1 MECNDENEPLLRR
14 EAETLSTG
22 WEFIRNKKLLVSLAV
37 LLGLILIGTTLGVVL
52 QFYLFPRTPDIP
64 DAKDE
69 IDFTLLTLR

>member
-14 EAETLSTG
+14 ETETPSTG

-69 IDFTLLTLR
+69 IDFTLLSLR

>member
-1 MECNDENEPLLRR
+1 MQCNDENEPLLSR
-14 EAETLSTG
+14 EPPSTG

-52 QFYLFPRTPDIP
+52 QFYLFPRIPDIP